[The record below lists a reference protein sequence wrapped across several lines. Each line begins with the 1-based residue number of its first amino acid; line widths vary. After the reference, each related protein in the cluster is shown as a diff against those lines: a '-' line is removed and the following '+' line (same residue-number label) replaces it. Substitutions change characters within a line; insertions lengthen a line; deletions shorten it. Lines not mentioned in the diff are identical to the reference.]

1 MSIFDSPEFDS
12 ILAGIVYD
20 SRVQSPDC
28 DIMTDEEY
36 DEAMKDHLRPIP
48 TIISEDEEDEDEDWD
63 DDEEYEDEGQPTH
76 YEECQDLYGG
86 DDYIEQWE
94 VE

>member
-1 MSIFDSPEFDS
+1 MSVFDNPEFDS
-12 ILAGIVYD
+12 IIAGIVYD

-28 DIMTDEEY
+28 DVIESIEIDEW
-36 DEAMKDHLRPIP
+36 
-48 TIISEDEEDEDEDWD
+48 EDD
-63 DDEEYEDEGQPTH
+63 GQPTH

-94 VE
+94 NDSWE

>member
-1 MSIFDSPEFDS
+1 MSIFENADFDS

-28 DIMTDEEY
+28 DVIESIEVDEW
-36 DEAMKDHLRPIP
+36 
-48 TIISEDEEDEDEDWD
+48 EDD
-63 DDEEYEDEGQPTH
+63 GQPTH

-86 DDYIEQWE
+86 DDYAEQWE
-94 VE
+94 VESWD

>member
-1 MSIFDSPEFDS
+1 MSIFDSQHFDEMFHNAIYNS
-12 ILAGIVYD
+12 REDVVDAVDVDLD
-20 SRVQSPDC
+20 S
-28 DIMTDEEY
+28 DE
-36 DEAMKDHLRPIP
+36 
-48 TIISEDEEDEDEDWD
+48 WD
-63 DDEEYEDEGQPTH
+63 DDDQPTH

>member
-1 MSIFDSPEFDS
+1 MSIFNDPNFDS

-20 SRVQSPDC
+20 SRLQSPDC
-28 DIMTDEEY
+28 DVATEYEEW
-36 DEAMKDHLRPIP
+36 
-48 TIISEDEEDEDEDWD
+48 EEDD
-63 DDEEYEDEGQPTH
+63 GQPTH

-94 VE
+94 EDYGDY

>member
-28 DIMTDEEY
+28 DVIESIEVDEW
-36 DEAMKDHLRPIP
+36 
-48 TIISEDEEDEDEDWD
+48 EDD
-63 DDEEYEDEGQPTH
+63 GQPTH

-86 DDYIEQWE
+86 DDYDDQWIIEE
-94 VE
+94 F